1 MDEKALNRS
10 IHRIPDTVDARVGV
24 SDSWELS
31 PESAGATTPYFS
43 QATISAHQVESQIQR
58 LLLEMESVHFCCLEV
73 HHLSDGSDGICL
85 TGRIETDE
93 DFDMQTVQD
102 KLLDLGISNVCNRL
116 VSVPAKPRLN
126 DN

>member
-1 MDEKALNRS
+1 MDGKALNRS
-10 IHRIPDTVDARVGV
+10 IHRIPDTVDARVGAM
-24 SDSWELS
+24 DSWELS

-43 QATISAHQVESQIQR
+43 QATITAHQLESQIQR
-58 LLLEMESVHFCCLEV
+58 LLLEMDAVRFCCLEV
-73 HHLSDGSDGICL
+73 HQLHDGSDGICL

-102 KLLDLGISNVCNRL
+102 KLLDMGISNVCNRL
-116 VSVPAKPRLN
+116 VSVQSRPRLN